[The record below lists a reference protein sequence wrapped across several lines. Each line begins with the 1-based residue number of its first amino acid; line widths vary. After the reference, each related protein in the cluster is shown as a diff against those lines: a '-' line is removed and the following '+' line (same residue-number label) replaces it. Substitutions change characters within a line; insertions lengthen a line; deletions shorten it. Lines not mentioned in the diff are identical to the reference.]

1 MNIIIFGG
9 TGFFGKSLLSKIKGH
24 AITLV
29 SRKKLNGNNKFNN
42 LLYDNISNKK
52 NLNSIESYDLAI
64 DFSSSVSVDDFIKC
78 PEQLFL
84 KNVEIPIKNLKF
96 LANIGF
102 NGKYLFITT
111 DRAIG
116 IVDGIKLISKFRIKN
131 DPYGASKMIGELIVK
146 YACGLNWEG
155 ASTLRFPNLY
165 GPGQK
170 SMQLIP
176 SIISKL
182 KEGQLDIELASL
194 NGHRNYIYIDD
205 AVDALLRYIQYQ
217 SLLEDFAFLGKMS
230 KLKIS
235 QKHL

>member
-1 MNIIIFGG
+1 
-9 TGFFGKSLLSKIKGH
+9 
-24 AITLV
+24 
-29 SRKKLNGNNKFNN
+29 
-42 LLYDNISNKK
+42 
-52 NLNSIESYDLAI
+52 
-64 DFSSSVSVDDFIKC
+64 
-78 PEQLFL
+78 
-84 KNVEIPIKNLKF
+84 
-96 LANIGF
+96 
-102 NGKYLFITT
+102 
-111 DRAIG
+111 
-116 IVDGIKLISKFRIKN
+116 
-131 DPYGASKMIGELIVK
+131 MIGELIVK
-146 YACGLNWEG
+146 YTCGLNWEG

-217 SLLEDFAFLGKMS
+217 SLLEDFCISGKMS

-235 QKHL
+235 QNTFVNFIKNTKIKILPFMRKKEGQKG